1 MRGGIW
7 LFVIVA
13 ILVVTVVLHMR
24 RGRQRRIGAVPL
36 GITAAA
42 APTGTARAAAEVLA
56 ALDSRPAGAPLSDRP
71 DAVGARQ
78 LFLLRPASLL
88 VPFDDPGGGGLRG
101 VAAPRRLRGDQ
112 PVPALRG

>member
-1 MRGGIW
+1 MARVMRGGIW
-7 LFVIVA
+7 LFVLVA
-13 ILVVTVVLHMR
+13 IVVVTVVLHVR

-36 GITAAA
+36 GITAST

-71 DAVGARQ
+71 GAVGARR

-88 VPFDDPGGGGLRG
+88 VPFDDPGAGDSGASRSP
-101 VAAPRRLRGDQ
+101 AAPWW
-112 PVPALRG
+112 